1 LRGLLNLS
9 GRFIGALRRL
19 AELPKRLQT
28 RRDQVTRATFHS
40 SELNEPSQRNYL
52 LDSSDG
58 DGAEF
63 FIFLR
68 YSKNVRSPLK
78 IPYNPQA
85 SFAQLEEAVLL
96 YWEKHGIFEKTLNRQ
111 SSENKKRPQFNFY
124 DGPPFAT
131 GLPHYGHI
139 LAMTIKDMVTRYKTM
154 RGYYVP
160 RRAGWDCHGLPVEY
174 ELEKELGIKNRTE
187 IVRNVG
193 IETFNKKAREIV
205 LRYTDEWVHTMRR
218 MGRWIATNDAYRSMD
233 PAYVESV
240 WWVFKQIYDK
250 GLVYEGQRSMPY
262 CPRCGT
268 PLSNFET
275 NLGYRDN
282 VSDPSVFVK
291 FKIKNSKG
299 KKGLQDAALLVW
311 TTTPWTLPANAALAV
326 SKEASYCL
334 VELTDKSRVLVEQTL
349 AGKLAQGPLSTQIHS
364 VTNDCFKGEELVG
377 IEYEPLFDYL
387 MEKGQRLYVG
397 EAPFVS
403 LEEGTGI
410 VHVAPSYGQDDFE
423 FGASHH
429 LPLPRTV
436 NDDGTIV
443 GALPWKGMWFKQ
455 ADKEI
460 LKDLKQKG
468 ALVSE
473 VDATIKH
480 TYPFCWRC
488 ETPLYYVA
496 TSSWFVAVSKIKDR
510 LVDLN
515 KTIHWVPEHLGG
527 GRFGKWLEEARD
539 WAISRRRFWGAPIP
553 IWRCSKCADTVCIGS
568 MDELRKRAGKIPAD
582 PHRPFVDEITFPHTC
597 GGMYQRV
604 EDVFDC
610 WFESGSMPYAQW
622 HYPFENKETFQ
633 NGFPADFIAE
643 GLDQTRGWF
652 YTLHVIG
659 AILMESSTYKNV
671 IVNGLVLAEDG
682 RKLSKRLRNY
692 VEPKLLFD
700 QVGADALRLFLM
712 SSTTLGEDYRF
723 SEKMVRDMAQNTL
736 RPLWNT
742 LIFYKTFLQIKKGVA
757 PKPHETLLDRWI
769 ISRLNETVTA
779 MTGNYDRYHLDKGS
793 RLIAEFVDDLTNWYL
808 RRSRRRLDE
817 DFSKTLLTVLQ
828 TFSSV
833 LAPIT
838 PFIAE
843 VIYQATRTDQ
853 MFESV
858 HLAPWPG
865 GNSNLIDSELENKMS
880 IVRSLVTAG
889 LAQRASHKVKVRQPL
904 LRAFISGAQ
913 LSEDLCALI
922 RDELN
927 VLEVSISSE
936 KELGVRLDFHLT
948 PELVEQ
954 GTVRDAI
961 RAVQEGRRVL
971 GVKPNEV
978 VGTLRLV
985 VPEDSYNIVT
995 LHRDEI
1001 AQVTNIKKLA
1011 IEKGSTFSSTE
1022 K

>member
-1 LRGLLNLS
+1 MR
-9 GRFIGALRRL
+9 
-19 AELPKRLQT
+19 T
-28 RRDQVTRATFHS
+28 
-40 SELNEPSQRNYL
+40 
-52 LDSSDG
+52 
-58 DGAEF
+58 
-63 FIFLR
+63 
-68 YSKNVRSPLK
+68 PLK
-78 IPYNPQA
+78 ISYNPQA

-96 YWEKHGIFEKTLNRQ
+96 YWKKHGIFEKTLDRQ
-111 SSENKKRPQFNFY
+111 SAENKKRPQFNFY

-174 ELEKELGIKNRTE
+174 ELEKELGIKNRAE
-187 IVRNVG
+187 IVHNVG
-193 IETFNKKAREIV
+193 IETFNQKAREIV
-205 LRYTDEWVHTMRR
+205 LRYTDEWVHTMAR

-233 PAYVESV
+233 PVYVESV

-291 FKIKNSKG
+291 FKIKNAQG
-299 KKGLQDAALLVW
+299 KKALEDAALLVW

-349 AGKLAQGPLSTQIHS
+349 AKKLAQGPLRAQIHS
-364 VTNDCFKGEELVG
+364 VTNEYFKGEELVG

-387 MEKGQRLYVG
+387 VEKGQRLYVG

-410 VHVAPSYGQDDFE
+410 VHVAPAYGQDDFE
-423 FGASHH
+423 FGAAHH

-455 ADKEI
+455 ADKDI

-496 TSSWFVAVSKIKDR
+496 TSSWFVAVSKVKDR
-510 LVDLN
+510 LVKLN

-553 IWRCSKCADTVCIGS
+553 IWRCQKCADIVCIGS

-597 GGMYQRV
+597 GGTYQRV

-622 HYPFENKETFQ
+622 HYPFENKEKFQ

-659 AILMESSTYKNV
+659 AILMENATYKNV

-723 SEKMVRDMAQNTL
+723 SEKMVRDVAQNTL

-742 LIFYKTFLQIKKGVA
+742 LIFYKTFLQIKKGVV

-769 ISRLNETVTA
+769 ISRLNATVTE

-793 RLIAEFVDDLTNWYL
+793 RLIAEFVDDFGNWYL
-808 RRSRRRLDE
+808 RRSRRRTDG
-817 DFSKTLLTVLQ
+817 DFSQTLLTVLQ
-828 TFSSV
+828 TFSSA

-853 MFESV
+853 MYESV

-865 GNSNLIDSELENKMS
+865 GNSNLIDRELEKKMS
-880 IVRSLVTAG
+880 IVRSLVTFG
-889 LAQRASHKVKVRQPL
+889 LAERASHKVKVRQPL
-904 LRAFISGAQ
+904 LRAFITGAE
-913 LSEDLCALI
+913 LSEDLSALI

-927 VLEVSISSE
+927 VLEVSISAE

-978 VGTLRLV
+978 IGTLRLV
-985 VPEDSYNIVT
+985 VPEDSYNIVA

-1011 IEKGSTFSSTE
+1011 IEKGSTFSATGE
-1022 K
+1022 

>member
-1 LRGLLNLS
+1 M
-9 GRFIGALRRL
+9 
-19 AELPKRLQT
+19 
-28 RRDQVTRATFHS
+28 
-40 SELNEPSQRNYL
+40 
-52 LDSSDG
+52 
-58 DGAEF
+58 
-63 FIFLR
+63 
-68 YSKNVRSPLK
+68 RSPLK

>member
-1 LRGLLNLS
+1 MR
-9 GRFIGALRRL
+9 
-19 AELPKRLQT
+19 P
-28 RRDQVTRATFHS
+28 
-40 SELNEPSQRNYL
+40 
-52 LDSSDG
+52 
-58 DGAEF
+58 
-63 FIFLR
+63 
-68 YSKNVRSPLK
+68 PLK

-96 YWEKHGIFEKTLNRQ
+96 YWEKHGIFEKTLDRQ
-111 SSENKKRPQFNFY
+111 SAENKKRPQFNFY

-187 IVRNVG
+187 IVRTVG

-282 VSDPSVFVK
+282 VSDPSVYVK
-291 FKIKNSKG
+291 FKIKNAKG
-299 KKGLQDAALLVW
+299 KKELENAALLVW
-311 TTTPWTLPANAALAV
+311 TTTPWTLPGNAALAV

-349 AGKLAQGPLSTQIHS
+349 AKKLAQGPLSAQIHS
-364 VTNDCFKGEELVG
+364 VTNEYFKGEELVG

-387 MEKGQRLYVG
+387 MEKGQRFYVG

-410 VHVAPSYGQDDFE
+410 VHIAPAYGQDDFE
-423 FGASHH
+423 FGAAHH

-443 GALPWKGMWFKQ
+443 GALPWKGLWFKQ

-510 LVDLN
+510 LVQLN

-539 WAISRRRFWGAPIP
+539 WAVSRRRFWGAPIP
-553 IWRCSKCADTVCIGS
+553 LWRCQKCADIVCIGS

-582 PHRPFVDEITFPHTC
+582 PHRPFIDEITFPHTC
-597 GGMYQRV
+597 GGTYQRV

-793 RLIAEFVDDLTNWYL
+793 RLIAEFVADLTNWYL

-828 TFSSV
+828 TFSSA

-843 VIYQATRTDQ
+843 VIYQTTRTDQ
-853 MFESV
+853 MYESV

-865 GNSNLIDSELENKMS
+865 GNSNLIDPELEKKMS

-927 VLEVSISSE
+927 VLEVSISAE

>member
-1 LRGLLNLS
+1 
-9 GRFIGALRRL
+9 
-19 AELPKRLQT
+19 
-28 RRDQVTRATFHS
+28 
-40 SELNEPSQRNYL
+40 
-52 LDSSDG
+52 
-58 DGAEF
+58 
-63 FIFLR
+63 
-68 YSKNVRSPLK
+68 VRSPLK

>member
-1 LRGLLNLS
+1 MR
-9 GRFIGALRRL
+9 
-19 AELPKRLQT
+19 P
-28 RRDQVTRATFHS
+28 
-40 SELNEPSQRNYL
+40 
-52 LDSSDG
+52 
-58 DGAEF
+58 
-63 FIFLR
+63 
-68 YSKNVRSPLK
+68 PLK

-96 YWEKHGIFEKTLNRQ
+96 FWEKHGIFEKTLDRQ
-111 SSENKKRPQFNFY
+111 SAENKKRPQFNFY

-139 LAMTIKDMVTRYKTM
+139 LAMTIKDIVTRYKTM

-174 ELEKELGIKNRTE
+174 ELEKELGIKNRAE
-187 IVRNVG
+187 IVNKIG

-205 LRYTDEWVHTMRR
+205 LRYTDEWVSTMVR
-218 MGRWIATNDAYRSMD
+218 MGRWIATGDAYRSMD
-233 PAYVESV
+233 PSYVESV
-240 WWVFKQIYDK
+240 WWVFKQIFDK

-282 VSDPSVFVK
+282 VTDPSVFVK

-299 KKGLQDAALLVW
+299 KKGLQNAALLVW

-334 VELTDKSRVLVEQTL
+334 VELTDKSHVLVEQTL
-349 AGKLAQGPLSTQIHS
+349 AKKLAQGPLSAQIHS
-364 VTNDCFKGEELVG
+364 VTNDYFKGEELVG

-423 FGASHH
+423 FGAAHH

-455 ADKEI
+455 ADKDI

-510 LVDLN
+510 LVQLN

-539 WAISRRRFWGAPIP
+539 WAVSRRRFWGAPIP
-553 IWRCSKCADTVCIGS
+553 IWRCQKCADIVCIGS
-568 MDELRKRAGKIPAD
+568 MDELRTRAGKIPAD

-597 GGMYQRV
+597 GGTYQRV

-659 AILMESSTYKNV
+659 AILMESATYKNV

-742 LIFYKTFLQIKKGVA
+742 LIFYKTFLQIKKGVV

-769 ISRLNETVTA
+769 ISRLNATVTA

-817 DFSKTLLTVLQ
+817 DFAKTLLTVLQ
-828 TFSSV
+828 TFSSA

-853 MFESV
+853 MYESV

-865 GNSNLIDSELENKMS
+865 GNSNLIDRELEKKMA
-880 IVRSLVTAG
+880 IARSLVTMG
-889 LAQRASHKVKVRQPL
+889 LAERASHKVKVRQPL
-904 LRAFISGAQ
+904 LRVFISGAE
-913 LSEDLCALI
+913 LSEDLSALI

-927 VLEVSISSE
+927 VLEVSISAE

-985 VPEDSYNIVT
+985 VPEDSYNIVE